1 MNMGERRDEGSKF
14 GWDVLYERILENI
27 KMHLLKGK

>member
-14 GWDVLYERILENI
+14 GLDVLYERISENI
-27 KMHLLKGK
+27 KMHL